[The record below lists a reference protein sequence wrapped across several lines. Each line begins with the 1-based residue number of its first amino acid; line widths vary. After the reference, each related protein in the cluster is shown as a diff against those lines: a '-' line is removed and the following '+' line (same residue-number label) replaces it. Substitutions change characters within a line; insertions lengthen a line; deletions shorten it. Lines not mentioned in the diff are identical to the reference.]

1 LVFLSLL
8 TQLLIG
14 FFPLISFLINLF
26 IMQFLPRV
34 ARHFLV
40 LSFLLLGAGAALA
53 QPTGK
58 AAKGRK
64 RYTFAQRDSE
74 SPYVQNV
81 TKNTDEEQDVDGSFT
96 RLGYRSATDMLTEI
110 TALKKL
116 HDWAD
121 TTYQRRVA
129 AIPPGGALVVTVHR
143 QGPKGVEMSNLT
155 LTATDKAGKE
165 VFAQTLAP
173 GTGRFF
179 GRDLY
184 QGKSV
189 IPFPKM
195 DPQEL
200 NISIRDAKLYQTFDY
215 TLALPT
221 AQ

>member
-1 LVFLSLL
+1 
-8 TQLLIG
+8 
-14 FFPLISFLINLF
+14 
-26 IMQFLPRV
+26 MQFLPRLVRPLFIV
-34 ARHFLV
+34 A
-40 LSFLLLGAGAALA
+40 LLTLFAGAALA

-64 RYTFAQRDSE
+64 RYTFAQKDSE

-96 RLGYRSATDMLTEI
+96 RLGYRSYTEMVAEL

-121 TTYQRRVA
+121 TTYQRRVGTV
-129 AIPPGGALVVTVHR
+129 PPGGALLVIVHR

-173 GTGRFF
+173 ATGRFF

-184 QGKSV
+184 QGKAV
-189 IPFPKM
+189 IPFPVL

-200 NISIRDAKLYQTFDY
+200 SVSIRDAKLYQTYDY
-215 TLALPT
+215 TLTLP
-221 AQ
+221 APR

>member
-1 LVFLSLL
+1 MRF
-8 TQLLIG
+8 
-14 FFPLISFLINLF
+14 
-26 IMQFLPRV
+26 
-34 ARHFLV
+34 FLV
-40 LSFLLLGAGAALA
+40 MGLLLLGVVAAAA

-74 SPYVQNV
+74 SPYVQNL

-96 RLGYRSATDMLTEI
+96 RLGYRSYPDLLAEL

-121 TTYQRRVA
+121 TTFQRRVA
-129 AIPPGGALVVTVHR
+129 ALPPGGALLVTIHR
-143 QGPKGVEMSNLT
+143 QGPRNADLGNLT
-155 LTATDKAGKE
+155 LTVSDKAGKA
-165 VFAQTLAP
+165 VFTHTPPA

-184 QGKSV
+184 QAKAV

-200 NISIRDAKLYQTFDY
+200 SVSIRDAKLYQTFDY
-215 TLALPT
+215 TLTLA
-221 AQ
+221 AAAAE

>member
-1 LVFLSLL
+1 
-8 TQLLIG
+8 
-14 FFPLISFLINLF
+14 
-26 IMQFLPRV
+26 MQFIPRL
-34 ARHFLV
+34 ARHFFV
-40 LSFLLLGAGAALA
+40 VAVLLLCAGAALA

-64 RYTFAQRDSE
+64 RYAFAQKDEE
-74 SPYVQNV
+74 SPYVKNV
-81 TKNTDEEQDVDGSFT
+81 TKNTDDEQDIDGSFT
-96 RLGYRSATDMLTEI
+96 RLGYRSSTDMLTEL

-129 AIPPGGALVVTVHR
+129 AIPAGGALVVIVHR

-173 GTGRFF
+173 ATGRFF

-184 QGKSV
+184 QGKAV

-200 NISIRDAKLYQTFDY
+200 SISIRDAKLYQTFDY
-215 TLALPT
+215 TLEIPA

>member
-1 LVFLSLL
+1 
-8 TQLLIG
+8 
-14 FFPLISFLINLF
+14 
-26 IMQFLPRV
+26 MQFLPRL
-34 ARHFLV
+34 ARHFLTIG
-40 LSFLLLGAGAALA
+40 LLLLCAGAALA

-64 RYTFAQRDSE
+64 RYAFAQRDEE
-74 SPYVQNV
+74 SPYVKNV
-81 TKNTDEEQDVDGSFT
+81 TKNTDDEQDVDGSFT
-96 RLGYRSATDMLTEI
+96 RLGYRSSTDMLTEL

-129 AIPPGGALVVTVHR
+129 AIPAGGALVVIVHR

-173 GTGRFF
+173 ATGRFF

-184 QGKSV
+184 QGKAV

-215 TLALPT
+215 TLEIPT
-221 AQ
+221 AP

>member
-1 LVFLSLL
+1 
-8 TQLLIG
+8 
-14 FFPLISFLINLF
+14 
-26 IMQFLPRV
+26 MQFLPRL
-34 ARHFLV
+34 ARHFLTIG
-40 LSFLLLGAGAALA
+40 LLLLCAGAALA

-64 RYTFAQRDSE
+64 RYAFAQRDEE
-74 SPYVQNV
+74 SLYVKNV
-81 TKNTDEEQDVDGSFT
+81 TKNTDDEQDVDGSFT
-96 RLGYRSATDMLTEI
+96 RLGYRSSTDMLTEL

-129 AIPPGGALVVTVHR
+129 AIPAGGALVVIVHR

-173 GTGRFF
+173 ATGRFF

-184 QGKSV
+184 QGKAV

-215 TLALPT
+215 TLEIPT